1 MKPYIITII
10 YVCLFLVIFSL
21 FGFYWAI
28 RPIRITSSI
37 TPKDYGVDYEN
48 IAFRTSDNKLIKGWF
63 IPSKNPHAKTIILL
77 HGYPA
82 DKGNI
87 LPSRLF
93 LHHSYNLLFLDFRY
107 FGESEGYYST
117 AGKNEILDVL
127 AAIKYLHSRGINS
140 VGIWGFSV
148 GGAVALMTAEKA
160 PEVKAVVAESSY
172 ARMDWMAYEYYRI
185 PLLRYPLGM
194 LTRFWAWLFL
204 HEDILSVSPANS
216 AAKLKI
222 PVLLIHSESD
232 NVIPFKH
239 ALLLKEAFKDNKT
252 ALAIFNQGL
261 SHGESFAN
269 YEITVKSFF
278 DKNL

>member
-1 MKPYIITII
+1 MKPYVITML

-28 RPIRITSSI
+28 RPIKITSSL

-48 IAFRTSDNKLIKGWF
+48 VSFRTSDNILIKGWF

-160 PEVKAVVAESSY
+160 PEIKAVVAEASY

-185 PLLRYPLGM
+185 PLLKYPLGM

-204 HEDILSVSPANS
+204 HEDILSVSPAHS
-216 AAKLKI
+216 AEKLKI
-222 PVLLIHSESD
+222 SVLLMHSEND

-239 ALLLKEAFKDNKT
+239 ALLLKEALKNNKKSIV
-252 ALAIFNQGL
+252 IFNQGL
-261 SHGESFAN
+261 LHGESFAN
-269 YEITVKSFF
+269 YENTVTSFF